1 MLWWSFWSILV
12 YFGAF
17 WCTSCATSWFLHD
30 LFRLLCPFECL
41 SNPEIDHISQ
51 DKFETLCSVMLW
63 WPLWSILVNFGAFW
77 CTSCATP
84 QSFHD
89 LYWLLSPFMCPSNP
103 EIDHI
108 SHSGRIQNT
117 ALSCY
122 GDNFDPIWS
131 ILVYFS
137 ATHMHP
143 HNPSMTCIDFYPFY
157 LVSI

>member
-1 MLWWSFWSILV
+1 
-12 YFGAF
+12 
-17 WCTSCATSWFLHD
+17 
-30 LFRLLCPFECL
+30 
-41 SNPEIDHISQ
+41 
-51 DKFETLCSVMLW
+51 MLW

-108 SHSGRIQNT
+108 SHSGQIQNT

-122 GDNFDPIWS
+122 GDHFGPIWS
-131 ILVYFS
+131 ILVHFS
-137 ATHMHP
+137 ATHVQP
-143 HNPSMTCIDFYPFY
+143 HNPSMTCTDFYPLSSVHLIQKKII
-157 LVSI
+157 LVTQDKSETLWLSHTIMTILVHFGLFRRTSWATPWPLSIKFS